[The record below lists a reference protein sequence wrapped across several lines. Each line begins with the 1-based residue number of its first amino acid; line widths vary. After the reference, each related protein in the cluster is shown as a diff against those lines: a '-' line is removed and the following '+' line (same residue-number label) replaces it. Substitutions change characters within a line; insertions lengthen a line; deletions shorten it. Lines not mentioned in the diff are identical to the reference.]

1 MNPEDLEDRRTKLEL
16 RMNRESRKF
25 ARKLYRY
32 LLLGLSLV
40 IAFYVSSW
48 LWLLVRFFFT
58 VALTVFV
65 VLPLTVLVLYLV
77 WKGWIQKRP

>member
-1 MNPEDLEDRRTKLEL
+1 MFVSPEP
-16 RMNRESRKF
+16 
-25 ARKLYRY
+25 
-32 LLLGLSLV
+32 

-65 VLPLTVLVLYLV
+65 VLPFTVLMLYLV
-77 WKGWIQKRP
+77 WKGWIQKRPKRPPVRGSPPQWYLDFHFSQ

>member
-1 MNPEDLEDRRTKLEL
+1 MNPEDLDDRRTKLEL

-48 LWLLVRFFFT
+48 LLVRFFFT
-58 VALTVFV
+58 AALTVFV

>member
-1 MNPEDLEDRRTKLEL
+1 MKPSKIEKTNLSTPVRLPGMADLG
-16 RMNRESRKF
+16 RKF
-25 ARKLYRY
+25 YRY
-32 LLLGLSLV
+32 LLLGLFLV

-65 VLPLTVLVLYLV
+65 VLPFTVLVLYLV